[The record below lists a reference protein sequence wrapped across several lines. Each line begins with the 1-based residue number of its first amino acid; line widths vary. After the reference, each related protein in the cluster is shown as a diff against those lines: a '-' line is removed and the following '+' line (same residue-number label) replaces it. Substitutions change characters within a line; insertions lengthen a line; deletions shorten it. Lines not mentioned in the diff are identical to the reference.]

1 MEVQG
6 RKIHE
11 VTKSIK
17 AMSKKEQAKVIG
29 DIVAAILK
37 MGVNI
42 AQGQVEKK
50 INNPLVEKGVV
61 LVFPLTKDLIEVLS
75 DKDPNNEAQVREVM
89 LDWTNGPLADYLE
102 QIFGALIEKQKDEN
116 AKALIAFF
124 TGVFVQALRLY
135 SDDID
140 DNKVQ
145 LDELLSDVVADKET
159 YDLILNNIIKPLL
172 EKAKAGEDLTKFVV
186 TAAQMFIDWL
196 LKQKEEAEIK
206 TIEA

>member
-1 MEVQG
+1 
-6 RKIHE
+6 
-11 VTKSIK
+11 
-17 AMSKKEQAKVIG
+17 MSKKEQAKVIG

-37 MGVNI
+37 MGVNV

-75 DKDPNNEAQVREVM
+75 DKDPNNEVQVREVM
-89 LDWTNGPLADYLE
+89 LEWTNGPLADYLE
-102 QIFGALIEKQKDEN
+102 QIFGTLIEKQKDEN

-135 SDDID
+135 SDDVE
-140 DNKVQ
+140 DNKAQ

>member
-1 MEVQG
+1 MQ
-6 RKIHE
+6 
-11 VTKSIK
+11 
-17 AMSKKEQAKVIG
+17 KKEKAKVIG
-29 DIVAAILK
+29 EIVAQILK
-37 MGVNI
+37 FGVNI
-42 AQGQVEKK
+42 AQGSVEKK
-50 INNPLVEKGVV
+50 IDNPLVEKGV
-61 LVFPLTKDLIEVLS
+61 LLIFPLTKDLIEVLS
-75 DKDPNNEAQVREVM
+75 DKDPNNEEQARKVM

-102 QIFGALIEKQKDEN
+102 QIFAAFVEKQKDEN

-124 TGVFVQALRLY
+124 TGIFVDALRLY

-145 LDELLSDVVADKET
+145 LDELLDGVVTDKET

-172 EKAKAGEDLTKFVV
+172 VKSNAGEDISKFVV
-186 TAAQMFIDWL
+186 EASKMFIDWL